1 MEIKNENVLEWH
13 RKIGSDKTCYLT
25 FSTIQCY
32 RKKAAKSLKSG
43 HFHLS
48 ICPNNFFKSRIHEI
62 RKPLWFWMT
71 KMTLLRVF
79 SGGLDVCR
87 SCCKRVSGPHLKAW
101 KFISVKIK
109 ENLGI
114 ASASAGRGYPTLP
127 PSAEA
132 LHKHAGPG
140 PSFGT
145 FPRAKVSKKST
156 KEYPFVRYTGLRPN
170 YDDLLLNAQAQVWN
184 GGND

>member
-1 MEIKNENVLEWH
+1 
-13 RKIGSDKTCYLT
+13 
-25 FSTIQCY
+25 
-32 RKKAAKSLKSG
+32 
-43 HFHLS
+43 
-48 ICPNNFFKSRIHEI
+48 
-62 RKPLWFWMT
+62 MT
-71 KMTLLRVF
+71 DVGDGLLRVS
-79 SGGLDVCR
+79 SGGLDNLE
-87 SCCKRVSGPHLKAW
+87 VSFLPQARGPGIW
-101 KFISVKIK
+101 KHENFISIKIK

-145 FPRAKVSKKST
+145 FCRAKVSTKSS

-170 YDDLLLNAQAQVWN
+170 YDDLLLNTQAQAWN

>member
-1 MEIKNENVLEWH
+1 MVA
-13 RKIGSDKTCYLT
+13 STT
-25 FSTIQCY
+25 FP
-32 RKKAAKSLKSG
+32 K
-43 HFHLS
+43 
-48 ICPNNFFKSRIHEI
+48 
-62 RKPLWFWMT
+62 
-71 KMTLLRVF
+71 
-79 SGGLDVCR
+79 CR
-87 SCCKRVSGPHLKAW
+87 SCRKLVSDPHQASERIK
-101 KFISVKIK
+101 KIISVKIK

-145 FPRAKVSKKST
+145 FHRAKVSMKSS

-170 YDDLLLNAQAQVWN
+170 YDDLLLNTQAQA
-184 GGND
+184 